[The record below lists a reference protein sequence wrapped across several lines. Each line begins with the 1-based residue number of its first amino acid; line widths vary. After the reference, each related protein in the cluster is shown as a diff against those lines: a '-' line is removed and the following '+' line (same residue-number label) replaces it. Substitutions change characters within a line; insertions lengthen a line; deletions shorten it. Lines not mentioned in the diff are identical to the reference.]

1 MPKIFFTI
9 KICQKKEDFEKLKT
23 KIGYKIAYRPQIQ
36 IRIDYVIHIYHILIR
51 LLVEFHFGD
60 TITPCK
66 KINFSFI
73 A

>member
-9 KICQKKEDFEKLKT
+9 KICKKKEDIEKLTT
-23 KIGYKIAYRPQIQ
+23 KMGYEIAYRPQIQ
-36 IRIDYVIHIYHILIR
+36 IGIDYVIHIYHILIR

-66 KINFSFI
+66 NINFSFI